1 MIGDP
6 VALTI
11 RRRIKR
17 PSPALLARFHGR
29 ATGFVTDARNGG
41 GCMDYGIKP
50 LLPEM
55 RFCGPAVTAFCAPM
69 DILAAMAS
77 LDFVKPGDVIVIGTA
92 GNRTAA
98 TVGDLWLAGAK
109 KKGVAAVVC
118 DGMVRDVK
126 GLLRVG
132 LPVFTRGVTP
142 NSGFRNGPGEI
153 NTGVTCGGQF
163 VSPGDIVV
171 GDRDGVVVVPLA
183 EAKSIAASLKL
194 VEQKEAEAERSM
206 AKGEGR
212 RFWKPEAFAGRLRYL
227 D

>member
-17 PSPALLARFHGR
+17 PPAALLAKFHGR
-29 ATGFVTDARNGG
+29 PSGYVTDARNGG
-41 GCMDYGIKP
+41 GCMDYAIKP
-50 LLPEM
+50 LEPGM

-77 LDFVKPGDVIVIGTA
+77 LDFVRAGDVIVIGTA
-92 GNRTAA
+92 GSRTAA
-98 TVGDLWLAGAK
+98 TIGDLWLAAARQ
-109 KKGVAAVVC
+109 KGVAAVVC
-118 DGMVRDVK
+118 DGLVRDVK
-126 GLLRVG
+126 GLLKARV
-132 LPVFTRGVTP
+132 PVFARGVTP

-153 NTGVTCGGQF
+153 NTGVTCGG
-163 VSPGDIVV
+163 VHVAPGDIVV

-183 EAKSIAASLKL
+183 EARSVAASLKL
-194 VEQKEAEAERSM
+194 VEQKEAQAERDV
-206 AKGEGR
+206 AAGTR
-212 RFWKPEAFAGRLRYL
+212 RFWNPQSLPGKLRYL

>member
-17 PSPALLARFHGR
+17 PSSALLARFQGR
-29 ATGFVTDARNGG
+29 PSGFVTDARNGG
-41 GCMDYGIKP
+41 GCMDYAIKP

-55 RFCGPAVTAFCAPM
+55 RFCGPAVTAYCAPM

-92 GNRTAA
+92 GSRTAA
-98 TVGDLWLAGAK
+98 TIGDLWLASAK
-109 KKGVAAVVC
+109 KKGVAAIVC
-118 DGMVRDVK
+118 DGLVRDAK
-126 GLLRVG
+126 GLLKVG
-132 LPVFTRGVTP
+132 LPVFARGVTP

-153 NTGVTCGGQF
+153 NTGVTCGGVF
-163 VSPGDIVV
+163 VGPGDIVV

-183 EAKSIAASLKL
+183 EAKQVAASLKQ
-194 VEQKEAEAERSM
+194 VEEKEAEAERSI
-206 AKGEGR
+206 ARGEGR
-212 RFWKPEAFAGRLRYL
+212 RFWKPETLAGRLRYL